1 MQTVKIGNTTYITHR
16 ADIFA
21 HHAKCTGKH
30 RKLKSKGAEKRLYPP
45 HGASMTTADYVA
57 AYEALNAKKNLTA
70 WGWQPL
76 STTLTTASGEDSAWE
91 VEDAA
96 SDF

>member
-1 MQTVKIGNTTYITHR
+1 MITIGKTTYKTARDGIM
-16 ADIFA
+16 A

-57 AYEALNAKKNLTA
+57 AYETLNKGLTK
-70 WGWQPL
+70 WDWQPL
-76 STTLTTASGEDSAWE
+76 STTFTTASGEDSAWE

-96 SDF
+96 SDL

>member
-1 MQTVKIGNTTYITHR
+1 MQTIKLGKTLYITHR

-57 AYEALNAKKNLTA
+57 AYEALNAVKNLTK
-70 WGWQPL
+70 WDWQPL
-76 STTLTTASGEDSAWE
+76 STAPTVPSGEDAAWE
-91 VEDAA
+91 VTE
-96 SDF
+96 

>member
-1 MQTVKIGNTTYITHR
+1 MQTVKIGKTTYITSR

-30 RKLKSKGAEKRLYPP
+30 RPVKSKGGVKRFYPP
-45 HGASMTTADYVA
+45 HGASMSTAEYVA
-57 AYEALNAKKNLTA
+57 AYERLNVGLTKWA
-70 WGWQPL
+70 WQPL
-76 STTLTTASGEDSAWE
+76 SENITLASGEDSAWE
-91 VEDAA
+91 AIDAT

>member
-1 MQTVKIGNTTYITHR
+1 MQTVKIGNTIYKTNR

-30 RKLKSKGAEKRLYPP
+30 KPGKSKGAEKRFYPP
-45 HGASMTTADYVA
+45 NGATMSTAEYVR
-57 AYEALNAKKNLTA
+57 AYETLNAKKNLTK
-70 WGWQPL
+70 WDWQPL
-76 STTLTTASGEDSAWE
+76 STAPTLASGEDAAWE

-96 SDF
+96 SDL

>member
-1 MQTVKIGNTTYITHR
+1 MQTIKLGKTLYITNR

-30 RKLKSKGAEKRLYPP
+30 KPVKSKGAIKRFYPP
-45 HGASMTTADYVA
+45 FGATMSTADYVA
-57 AYEALNAKKNLTA
+57 AYETLNKGLTA

-76 STTLTTASGEDSAWE
+76 SENITLASGEDSAWE
-91 VEDAA
+91 VDHA
-96 SDF
+96 SDI

>member
-1 MQTVKIGNTTYITHR
+1 MQTVKIGKTTYKTARDGIM
-16 ADIFA
+16 A

-30 RKLKSKGAEKRLYPP
+30 RKLKSKGAETRFYPP
-45 HGASMTTADYVA
+45 FGASMTTADYVA

-76 STTLTTASGEDSAWE
+76 STTLTTATGADAAWE
-91 VEDAA
+91 VADAA
-96 SDF
+96 SDL

>member
-76 STTLTTASGEDSAWE
+76 STTPTLASGEDAAWE
-91 VEDAA
+91 VEDVT
-96 SDF
+96 SDL

>member
-1 MQTVKIGNTTYITHR
+1 MIIIGKTTYKTARDGIM
-16 ADIFA
+16 A

-30 RKLKSKGAEKRLYPP
+30 RKLKSKGAETRQYPVM
-45 HGASMTTADYVA
+45 GAIMTTAEYVA

-76 STTLTTASGEDSAWE
+76 STAPTVPSGEDSAWE
-91 VEDAA
+91 VDHA
-96 SDF
+96 SDI

>member
-1 MQTVKIGNTTYITHR
+1 MQTIKLGKTLYITR
-16 ADIFA
+16 RDDILA

-30 RKLKSKGAEKRLYPP
+30 KPVKSKGAVKRFYPP

-70 WGWQPL
+70 WDWQPL
-76 STTLTTASGEDSAWE
+76 STTLTVVTGADSAWE

-96 SDF
+96 SDL